1 MMVVVMENKI
11 LQLLM
16 ENGQVSMNKDIFP
29 VLLDEFGDMPL
40 NEQTYELAG
49 NFVEQLL
56 CVVYAAGINVVCVP
70 QFSGEPQTGT
80 LFVNDIVYKV
90 VE

>member
-1 MMVVVMENKI
+1 MENKI

-29 VLLDEFGDMPL
+29 VLLDEFEGVFL

-56 CVVYAAGINVVCVP
+56 YAAYAAGINVVGVP
-70 QFSGEPQTGT
+70 QFSGEPHTGT

-90 VE
+90 VR